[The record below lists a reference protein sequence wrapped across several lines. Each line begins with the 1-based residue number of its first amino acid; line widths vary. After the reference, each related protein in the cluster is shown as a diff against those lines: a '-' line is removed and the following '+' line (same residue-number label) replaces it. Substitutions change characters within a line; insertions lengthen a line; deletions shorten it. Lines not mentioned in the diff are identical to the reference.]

1 MITDSATVKKLMK
14 SFARKR
20 RIDTKTEKRRKNG
33 SGKILPYRLTINQL
47 GDQITKEMTF
57 SVIISFLLSA
67 SLLALAV
74 ISRPGLSVTLEDIAR
89 LFNNETLRWRNACT
103 YLPQHYTSA
112 CSDINCQVSNNAVLS
127 DKVTFD
133 HQNLGLQTWRLAT
146 YLSDTESRKRRTP
159 DQKRIVLLNHNPE
172 HSKNE
177 TESQFVQV
185 AHF

>member
-1 MITDSATVKKLMK
+1 MTKL
-14 SFARKR
+14 
-20 RIDTKTEKRRKNG
+20 
-33 SGKILPYRLTINQL
+33 
-47 GDQITKEMTF
+47 TKEMTF

-74 ISRPGLSVTLEDIAR
+74 ISRPGLSATLEDMAR

-112 CSDINCQVSNNAVLS
+112 CSDINFQVSNNADGS

-133 HQNLGLQTWRLAT
+133 HQNLSLQTWRLAT
-146 YLSDTESRKRRTP
+146 YLSDTESRRRTP

-172 HSKNE
+172 HSRIDS
-177 TESQFVQV
+177 ESQFVQV